1 MLSGMSSLEQMEQN
15 IATWKAWEPLNAGET
30 AVLDRAR
37 AKLDEMLDNPCT
49 NCQYCMKACPKD
61 IKIAPVME
69 ALNRRGMYGDANGK
83 NWYGFQTSN
92 GGKASECIQCF
103 SCEAACP
110 QHIEIVGKLEKA
122 VELFE

>member
-1 MLSGMSSLEQMEQN
+1 
-15 IATWKAWEPLNAGET
+15 
-30 AVLDRAR
+30 
-37 AKLDEMLDNPCT
+37 
-49 NCQYCMKACPKD
+49 MKACPKD